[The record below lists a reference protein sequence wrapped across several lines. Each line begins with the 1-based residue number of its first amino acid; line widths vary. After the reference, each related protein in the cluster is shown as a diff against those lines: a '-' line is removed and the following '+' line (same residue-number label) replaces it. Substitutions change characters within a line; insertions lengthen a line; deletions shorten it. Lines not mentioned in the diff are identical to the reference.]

1 MLKIAFNENYIYP
14 LEENHRFPMIKYE
27 LIPEQLIYEGV
38 LNKDKKNEFTFPEN
52 KPMKNKDIN
61 KGLVIAKK
69 AIFEAGNLLLKKKEI
84 LSEVISST
92 NKDIKLKA
100 DILAEK
106 AIKAII
112 ENESDYP
119 ILGEE
124 SGLSSKTT
132 PNIFWVVDPLDGTA
146 NYARNIPICCVS
158 IALVSD
164 LKPILGVIYDFINND
179 LYEGSIH
186 TKALLNSKEISV
198 SKVNNS
204 SEGILITGL
213 PNNTDYSDNAL
224 LKMIKDFQNWRKVRM
239 IGSAAMAS
247 VYVASGKADLYTEK
261 KTYLWDIAAGAAIV
275 NAAGGEASI
284 VNQNENFQVDV
295 HFSNSHLKI

>member
-1 MLKIAFNENYIYP
+1 
-14 LEENHRFPMIKYE
+14 
-27 LIPEQLIYEGV
+27 
-38 LNKDKKNEFTFPEN
+38 
-52 KPMKNKDIN
+52 MKNKDIN

-69 AIFEAGNLLLKKKEI
+69 AIFEAGNLLLKNKEI

-119 ILGEE
+119 ILAEE

-179 LYEGSIH
+179 LYEGSIC
-186 TKALLNSKEISV
+186 TKALLNNKEISV
-198 SKVNNS
+198 SKVLNPQ
-204 SEGILITGL
+204 EGVLITGL
-213 PNNTDYSDNAL
+213 PNNTDYSDSAL

-261 KTYLWDIAAGAAIV
+261 KTYLWDVAAGAAIV
-275 NAAGGEASI
+275 NAAGGEALI
-284 VNQNENFQVDV
+284 VNKNKNFQVDV

>member
-1 MLKIAFNENYIYP
+1 
-14 LEENHRFPMIKYE
+14 
-27 LIPEQLIYEGV
+27 
-38 LNKDKKNEFTFPEN
+38 
-52 KPMKNKDIN
+52 MKNKSTKN
-61 KGLVIAKK
+61 ELAIAKK
-69 AIFEAGNLLLKKKEI
+69 SAIEAGSLLLRNKKTMNQEI
-84 LSEVISST
+84 LST

-100 DILAEK
+100 DVLAEK
-106 AIKAII
+106 EIKTII

-119 ILGEE
+119 ILAEE
-124 SGLSSKTT
+124 SGFSS
-132 PNIFWVVDPLDGTA
+132 NIDSSTFWVVDPLDGTA

-158 IALVSD
+158 IALISD

-186 TKALLNSKEISV
+186 TKALLNNKEISV
-198 SKVNNS
+198 SKVKNS

-213 PNNTDYSDNAL
+213 PNNTDYSDSAL

-247 VYVASGKADLYTEK
+247 MYVASGKADLYTEK

-275 NAAGGEASI
+275 NAAGGETSI
-284 VNQNENFQVDV
+284 ANQNETFQVDV
-295 HFSNSHLKI
+295 SFSNSYLKI